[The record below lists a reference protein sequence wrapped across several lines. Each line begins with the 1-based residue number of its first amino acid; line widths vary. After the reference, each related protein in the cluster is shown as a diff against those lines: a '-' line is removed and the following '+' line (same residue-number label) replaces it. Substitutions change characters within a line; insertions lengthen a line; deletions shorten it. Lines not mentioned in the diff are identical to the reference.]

1 MAITNIKKDSNVT
14 TISPVT
20 PLEASAIQAASPIVL
35 ALTECDDELRA
46 EAIDLFKQLES
57 GELDAEQRTATI
69 TLLAEILF
77 PNADEKGLPGFDLA
91 EAEAMAPSRNL
102 EAREVLSRMDEEE
115 ANFAKRLRQLMEGKG
130 LTQAQLADAV
140 GIGQPA
146 VSMILNRS
154 CRPQRKTV
162 LRFAEALGVSP
173 EHLWPGIQP

>member
-1 MAITNIKKDSNVT
+1 M
-14 TISPVT
+14 
-20 PLEASAIQAASPIVL
+20 L

-57 GELDAEQRTATI
+57 GELDADQRTATI

-77 PNADEKGLPGFDLA
+77 PNADEKGLPGLDLA
-91 EAEAMAPSRNL
+91 DAEAIGPLQNL

-173 EHLWPGIQP
+173 EHLWLGIQP

>member
-1 MAITNIKKDSNVT
+1 M
-14 TISPVT
+14 P
-20 PLEASAIQAASPIVL
+20 
-35 ALTECDDELRA
+35 
-46 EAIDLFKQLES
+46 
-57 GELDAEQRTATI
+57 
-69 TLLAEILF
+69 
-77 PNADEKGLPGFDLA
+77 GLDLA
-91 EAEAMAPSRNL
+91 EAEAIAPSQNL

-115 ANFAKRLRQLMEGKG
+115 ANFAKRLRQLMETEG

-173 EHLWPGIQP
+173 DHLWPGIQP

>member
-1 MAITNIKKDSNVT
+1 M
-14 TISPVT
+14 
-20 PLEASAIQAASPIVL
+20 L
-35 ALTECDDELRA
+35 ALTECDEELHA

-57 GELDAEQRTATI
+57 GELDADQRTATI
-69 TLLAEILF
+69 ALLAEILF
-77 PNADEKGLPGFDLA
+77 PNTDEKGLPGLDLA
-91 EAEAMAPSRNL
+91 EGEAIAPSQNL

-115 ANFAKRLRQLMEGKG
+115 ANFAKRLRQLMEAKG

-140 GIGQPA
+140 GIGPPA

-173 EHLWPGIQP
+173 EHLWPGIQL

>member
-1 MAITNIKKDSNVT
+1 MKRIYEGRSY
-14 TISPVT
+14 
-20 PLEASAIQAASPIVL
+20 
-35 ALTECDDELRA
+35 ALDDELRA

-77 PNADEKGLPGFDLA
+77 PNTDEKGLPGLDLS
-91 EAEAMAPSRNL
+91 EAEAIAPSQNL

-115 ANFAKRLRQLMEGKG
+115 ANFAKRLRQLMEAKG

-162 LRFAEALGVSP
+162 LRFAEALSVSP

>member
-1 MAITNIKKDSNVT
+1 MTK
-14 TISPVT
+14 
-20 PLEASAIQAASPIVL
+20 
-35 ALTECDDELRA
+35 CDDELRA

-57 GELDAEQRTATI
+57 GELDADQRTA

-77 PNADEKGLPGFDLA
+77 PNADEKGLPGLDLA
-91 EAEAMAPSRNL
+91 GAEAISPSQNL
-102 EAREVLSRMDEEE
+102 ETREVLSRMDEEE
-115 ANFAKRLRQLMEGKG
+115 ANFANRLRQLMEAKG

-173 EHLWPGIQP
+173 EHLWPGIQQRSVYTPRRLRDGVRNHRAAL

>member
-1 MAITNIKKDSNVT
+1 MTK
-14 TISPVT
+14 
-20 PLEASAIQAASPIVL
+20 
-35 ALTECDDELRA
+35 CDDELRA

-57 GELDAEQRTATI
+57 GELDADQRTA

-77 PNADEKGLPGFDLA
+77 PNADEKGLPGLDLA
-91 EAEAMAPSRNL
+91 EAEAIAPSQNL

-115 ANFAKRLRQLMEGKG
+115 ANFAKRLRQLMEAKG

>member
-1 MAITNIKKDSNVT
+1 MKRIYEGRSY
-14 TISPVT
+14 
-20 PLEASAIQAASPIVL
+20 
-35 ALTECDDELRA
+35 ALDDELRA

-69 TLLAEILF
+69 TLLAEIPF
-77 PNADEKGLPGFDLA
+77 PDADEKGLPGLDLA
-91 EAEAMAPSRNL
+91 DAEAIAPSQNL

-115 ANFAKRLRQLMEGKG
+115 VNFAKRLRQLMEAKG
-130 LTQAQLADAV
+130 LTQAQLADTV

-173 EHLWPGIQP
+173 DHLCPGIQP

>member
-1 MAITNIKKDSNVT
+1 MKRIYEGRSY
-14 TISPVT
+14 
-20 PLEASAIQAASPIVL
+20 
-35 ALTECDDELRA
+35 ALDDELRA

-57 GELDAEQRTATI
+57 GELDADQRTA

-77 PNADEKGLPGFDLA
+77 PNADEKGLPGLDLA
-91 EAEAMAPSRNL
+91 EAEAIAPSQNL

-115 ANFAKRLRQLMEGKG
+115 ANFAKRLRQLMEAKG